1 MFSFPLII
9 RMNVKQRSVLEFHSF
24 NDNVSKFFNELD
36 NTFQI
41 PAEYFPFFFF
51 AFCNITARLP

>member
-1 MFSFPLII
+1 M
-9 RMNVKQRSVLEFHSF
+9 KQRSVLEFHSF

-36 NTFQI
+36 NNFQI

-51 AFCNITARLP
+51 FFFLLFAT